1 MMKAQPQQVHSSNPR
16 IICFHQ
22 EKHVT
27 VNRRNRTLRMPVSTL
42 LMLPLLLQVV
52 LRTSAFPNRQH
63 TCTFARIS
71 IMKSSSLN
79 EDMIARNIPS
89 DNSTIMLNT
98 VNFSIDVEL
107 EQQINQGLQRA
118 KEVLLKSKAKLAA
131 MQQSTATEIKDNDDH
146 NAVVLD
152 VPFFASRLTTSPIA
166 NVGGV
171 TTATA
176 IVSDMVTTTT
186 TTTKKTDS
194 NNLKVKSRNSD
205 TGLVMADGERMAEI
219 SEDEPW
225 EYRSIYE
232 MFDNNNY
239 DAETTSENK
248 PLRVEMKTDV
258 MASIQNLRK
267 VLQQEDYRKI
277 FDPRNRFIGEDN

>member
-1 MMKAQPQQVHSSNPR
+1 MMKAQQVHSSNPR

-27 VNRRNRTLRMPVSTL
+27 VNRRNRTLCVPVSTL

-63 TCTFARIS
+63 TCRFARIV

-131 MQQSTATEIKDNDDH
+131 MQQSTATEIKDNDD

-152 VPFFASRLTTSPIA
+152 VPFFASRLTTTSPIA

-176 IVSDMVTTTT
+176 IVSDMVTTSKT
-186 TTTKKTDS
+186 TDS

-232 MFDNNNY
+232 MFDNNNN
-239 DAETTSENK
+239 DAETTSDNK

>member
-1 MMKAQPQQVHSSNPR
+1 MMKAQQVHSSNPR

-63 TCTFARIS
+63 TCRFARIS
-71 IMKSSSLN
+71 ILKSSSLN

-186 TTTKKTDS
+186 TTTKTTDS

>member
-27 VNRRNRTLRMPVSTL
+27 VNRRNRTLCVPVSTL

-63 TCTFARIS
+63 TCAFARIS
-71 IMKSSSLN
+71 TMKSSSLN

-131 MQQSTATEIKDNDDH
+131 MQQSTATEIKDNDD

-152 VPFFASRLTTSPIA
+152 VPFFASRLTTTSPIA

-176 IVSDMVTTTT
+176 IVSDMVTATT
-186 TTTKKTDS
+186 TDS

>member
-63 TCTFARIS
+63 TCRFARIV

-176 IVSDMVTTTT
+176 IVSDMVTTSKT
-186 TTTKKTDS
+186 TDS

>member
-27 VNRRNRTLRMPVSTL
+27 VNRRNRTLCVPVSTL

-63 TCTFARIS
+63 TCRFARIV

-186 TTTKKTDS
+186 TTKTTDS

-232 MFDNNNY
+232 MFDNNNNN
-239 DAETTSENK
+239 DAETTSDNK
-248 PLRVEMKTDV
+248 PQRVEMKTDV

>member
-1 MMKAQPQQVHSSNPR
+1 
-16 IICFHQ
+16 
-22 EKHVT
+22 
-27 VNRRNRTLRMPVSTL
+27 MPVSTL

-63 TCTFARIS
+63 TCRFARIS

-131 MQQSTATEIKDNDDH
+131 MQQSTATEIKDNDD

-152 VPFFASRLTTSPIA
+152 VPFFASRLTTTSPIA

-176 IVSDMVTTTT
+176 IVSDMVTATT
-186 TTTKKTDS
+186 TDS

-232 MFDNNNY
+232 MFDNNNNN
-239 DAETTSENK
+239 DAETTSDNK